1 MKYRQRG
8 SSISKPCPHCGK
20 PFLWSWTFL
29 IQSSTRGRAS
39 CRVQLVLWLYITLIL
54 SSQIKTKPQGL
65 IPLKGST
72 LSIIDGD
79 TQDIQPIPNVHK
91 KRYSLPSRLVAQTVV
106 NKPNMFCIETADHV
120 RYIIQTESDIERM
133 GWISDI
139 TTQIEWLAQR
149 ETRSE
154 SVLSWTRLVSILF
167 SECRCYVC
175 TIFMSIKSV
184 S

>member
-1 MKYRQRG
+1 M
-8 SSISKPCPHCGK
+8 
-20 PFLWSWTFL
+20 
-29 IQSSTRGRAS
+29 
-39 CRVQLVLWLYITLIL
+39 YITLIL

-120 RYIIQTESDIERM
+120 RYIIQTESDIEQM

-154 SVLSWTRLVSILF
+154 SVLS
-167 SECRCYVC
+167 
-175 TIFMSIKSV
+175 
-184 S
+184 